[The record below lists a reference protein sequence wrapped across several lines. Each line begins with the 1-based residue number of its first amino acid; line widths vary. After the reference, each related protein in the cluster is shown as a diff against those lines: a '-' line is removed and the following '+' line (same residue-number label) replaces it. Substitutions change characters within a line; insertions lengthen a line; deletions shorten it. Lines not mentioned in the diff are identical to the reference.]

1 MVDGFGLISVMAS
14 PEERFL
20 NINDV
25 DIRDKTLFI
34 RTDLNVPYDE
44 SQNITDDTRIRG
56 ILPTLNYA
64 LDEGARVILSS
75 HMGRP
80 KGEVV
85 PELSLAPVAR
95 RLSRLLKKDVIM
107 APDCVGPEVKKLV
120 EGMKIGDVLLL
131 ENLRFHPEEEMNDE
145 DFARQMAELA
155 DIYVNDAFAV
165 AHRAHASII
174 AITRFAPVCVAGFLL
189 KNELLYFHRSM
200 EDPARPFVAIIGG
213 AKVSSKISAIENL
226 LGIADK
232 IIMGGAMA
240 NTFLKAIY
248 YDIGSKSLV
257 EEDLVERARSIMRK
271 ARRQGTKF
279 YIPVDCVVADRFS
292 PKAETKIT
300 TVQEVPEDW
309 MIADIGPATSALYA
323 EALADA
329 KTIVW
334 NGPMGAF
341 EFDAFSR
348 GTYQMVQTVAS
359 TYSLTIVG
367 GGDTDVAVHRAGE
380 SSRISYISTGGG
392 AFLKL
397 LEGGE
402 LPGIA
407 ALEECARRN
416 SEEKE

>member
-1 MVDGFGLISVMAS
+1 MVDGFGLVSVMAS

-34 RTDLNVPYDE
+34 RTDLNVPYDDNL
-44 SQNITDDTRIRG
+44 NITDDTRIRG

-80 KGEVV
+80 KGEVM

-95 RLSRLLKKDVIM
+95 RLSRLLKKDVVM
-107 APDCVGPEVKKLV
+107 APDCVGPDVKKLV
-120 EGMKIGDVLLL
+120 EGMNSGDVLLL

-145 DFARQMAELA
+145 KFARQMAELA

-165 AHRAHASII
+165 AHRAHASVV
-174 AITRFAPVCVAGFLL
+174 AITHFAPVCVAGFLL
-189 KNELLYFHRSM
+189 KNELAYFHRAM
-200 EDPARPFVAIIGG
+200 EDPARPFAAIIGG

-248 YDIGSKSLV
+248 YDIGAKSLV
-257 EEDLVERARSIMRK
+257 EGDLVERARSIMRK

-309 MIADIGPATSALYA
+309 MIADIGPATSSLYA

-397 LEGGE
+397 LEGAE

-407 ALEECARRN
+407 ALEEFARR
-416 SEEKE
+416 SAEE